1 MLNAAAFLSTLPI
14 LFEWAFA
21 TNNFAYKEPLMNT
34 DAINNAIAPLQDT
47 VKAIYLSVDDLKVA
61 ASILY
66 NAYVDDPLFIDIFQ
80 AEKEGYESRFRSAI
94 REELNAF
101 WVAEQPMIG
110 LFDDDRLIAVACL
123 TAPDAAFGSGRYWHW
138 RLRMLLTAGLF
149 GTKQMLE
156 KEEKVRALV
165 PADNFHMLSF
175 IAVHPDYQHH
185 GLGHILLGAIDS
197 VVEEDAK
204 SEGIAVFVTV
214 PSHRHFFNDDN
225 YQIVS
230 QLHLS
235 HIDGDIMFRKK
246 QN

>member
-1 MLNAAAFLSTLPI
+1 MTTVYIGHFFRLLTGACT
-14 LFEWAFA
+14 
-21 TNNFAYKEPLMNT
+21 MN
-34 DAINNAIAPLQDT
+34 DEAINDTLLPDKNNVEAIF
-47 VKAIYLSVDDLKVA
+47 LSVDDLNVA

-66 NAYVDDPLFIDIFQ
+66 NAYVDDPLFADIFQ
-80 AEKEGYESRFRSAI
+80 AEKEGFDNRLRSAI

-110 LFDDDRLIAVACL
+110 LFDNGRLVAVACL
-123 TAPDAAFGSGRYWHW
+123 TSPDAAFGAGRYWHW

-165 PADNFHMLSF
+165 PATNFHMLSF

-197 VVEEDAK
+197 VVEEDKK
-204 SEGIAVFVTV
+204 SEGICVFVTI
-214 PSHRHFFNDDN
+214 PKHRSFFNDDN
-225 YQIVS
+225 YQVVGE
-230 QLHLS
+230 LCLS
-235 HIDGDIMFRKK
+235 HVNGKVMFRRH
-246 QN
+246 N

>member
-1 MLNAAAFLSTLPI
+1 MRN
-14 LFEWAFA
+14 
-21 TNNFAYKEPLMNT
+21 
-34 DAINNAIAPLQDT
+34 
-47 VKAIYLSVDDLKVA
+47 
-61 ASILY
+61 LY
-66 NAYVDDPLFIDIFQ
+66 I
-80 AEKEGYESRFRSAI
+80 
-94 REELNAF
+94 
-101 WVAEQPMIG
+101 
-110 LFDDDRLIAVACL
+110 CL
-123 TAPDAAFGSGRYWHW
+123 
-138 RLRMLLTAGLF
+138 
-149 GTKQMLE
+149 LE